1 MHLRDWIRTDW
12 VQSAALLS
20 LDVNFLDVNRNGETR
35 SKAWLISTPKPPIKV
50 HFNCLHLQ
58 IDSFK
63 LLYIFI
69 IFFHFYQNLPNC
81 SFFPILAKS
90 WGATLTHTNGN
101 IAIFTPQPI
110 ISFFFINVL
119 LWCVQKICV
128 PAFVLNSTHCPF
140 QVPTLSKASH
150 GRHCQSGRPNVQ
162 LAAIGQVPQPTSQS
176 QTGTLSVLPGCNT
189 IVEDQSIFA

>member
-35 SKAWLISTPKPPIKV
+35 SKARLISTPKPPIKV

-69 IFFHFYQNLPNC
+69 NSFISIKIYQIVA
-81 SFFPILAKS
+81 FFPFWPRVGVRL
-90 WGATLTHTNGN
+90 WHTLMATLQFSLLNPSS
-101 IAIFTPQPI
+101 A
-110 ISFFFINVL
+110 FFL
-119 LWCVQKICV
+119 LMFCCGVFKR
-128 PAFVLNSTHCPF
+128 FVSQGHCPCLCPKF
-140 QVPTLSKASH
+140 HSLPISSPHT
-150 GRHCQSGRPNVQ
+150 VQ
-162 LAAIGQVPQPTSQS
+162 G
-176 QTGTLSVLPGCNT
+176 LPW
-189 IVEDQSIFA
+189 

>member
-35 SKAWLISTPKPPIKV
+35 SKARLISTPKPPIKV

-69 IFFHFYQNLPNC
+69 NSFISIKIYQIVA
-81 SFFPILAKS
+81 FFPFWPRVGVRL
-90 WGATLTHTNGN
+90 
-101 IAIFTPQPI
+101 
-110 ISFFFINVL
+110 
-119 LWCVQKICV
+119 
-128 PAFVLNSTHCPF
+128 
-140 QVPTLSKASH
+140 
-150 GRHCQSGRPNVQ
+150 
-162 LAAIGQVPQPTSQS
+162 
-176 QTGTLSVLPGCNT
+176 
-189 IVEDQSIFA
+189 

>member
-35 SKAWLISTPKPPIKV
+35 SKARLISTPKPPIKV

-63 LLYIFI
+63 LLYNIYI
-69 IFFHFYQNLPNC
+69 HKFFHFYQNLPNC

-90 WGATLTHTNGN
+90 WGATLTHSNGN

-110 ISFFFINVL
+110 ISFFL
-119 LWCVQKICV
+119 LMFCCDVFKR
-128 PAFVLNSTHCPF
+128 FVSLP
-140 QVPTLSKASH
+140 LS
-150 GRHCQSGRPNVQ
+150 
-162 LAAIGQVPQPTSQS
+162 
-176 QTGTLSVLPGCNT
+176 
-189 IVEDQSIFA
+189 